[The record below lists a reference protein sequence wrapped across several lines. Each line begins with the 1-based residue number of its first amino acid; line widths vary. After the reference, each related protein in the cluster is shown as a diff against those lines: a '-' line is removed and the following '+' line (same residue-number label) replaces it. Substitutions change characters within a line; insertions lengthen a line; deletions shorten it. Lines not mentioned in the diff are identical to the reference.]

1 MGSYLTSAEII
12 TYTGTALTTAEL
24 DAMILDAE
32 GEMEDLCEAQGALAS
47 TSSPLCKAAVIALV
61 KAKILERGIFDGG
74 LLKAMDRTQFRDDMT
89 PEYYEQAAQR
99 KIDTYVVLAGGG
111 EASSSA
117 NIEETWV
124 RSDHEMPSYNLDQN
138 KIKEYHDKASETSN
152 QDTDEGT

>member
-24 DAMILDAE
+24 NDMIDDAE
-32 GEMEDLCEAQGALAS
+32 GELEDLCEVQGATAS
-47 TSSPLCKAAVIALV
+47 TSSPLCRAAVIALV

-74 LLKAMDRTQFRDDMT
+74 LLKALDRTQFRDDMT
-89 PEYYEQAAQR
+89 PEYYEQVAQR

-117 NIEETWV
+117 NIEETIV
-124 RSDHEMPSYNLDQN
+124 RKDHEMPTYNLDQN
-138 KIKEYHDKASETSN
+138 KIKEYHDKATETNN